1 MNPLLIKLALK
12 LAMEPKV
19 LKKLLIILGGIIVT
33 LVLLPTIMLMTISSL
48 LGNGLINDEFDI
60 TQTELFKQVNPVY
73 EDYIAEVTS
82 EMEAEANRIIEANTT
97 TDIDPDT
104 LEETSECSV
113 NVTVTLNRPGLCKL
127 LAYISAVDEE
137 VKGGKKYKVK
147 RNRIL
152 EFYRTIDKV
161 DITNNGDDYLIQN
174 ISLSPETIADLYF
187 KNKEDKDFY
196 KTSYNNYLSFYKEN
210 IQSNLTPQQPNNT
223 YSGDLSY
230 GANGMNIP
238 LFKQGGGQPWSS
250 VPYGN
255 GTIASS
261 GCAPTSLA
269 MVITYLTGNT
279 VTPVNVVS
287 WTGNR
292 YYVSGQGSSWSIFS
306 ACAAHW
312 GISCSNL
319 GKNTQ
324 SIVTSLSQGKPVI
337 ASMGPGTFTKGG
349 HFIVLRGITEDGKIL
364 VNDPSDND
372 KKNHINKKFSLE
384 LIMRESKN
392 FWSFN

>member
-1 MNPLLIKLALK
+1 MHPLLIKLAVS
-12 LAMEPKV
+12 LAMKPDN
-19 LKKLLIILGGIIVT
+19 LKKILITLGVVVLIIAFF
-33 LVLLPTIMLMTISSL
+33 PAIMFMTISAL
-48 LGNGLINDEFDI
+48 LGNGLINDQFDI

-73 EDYIAEVTS
+73 EDYVAEVKS

-113 NVTVTLNRPGLCKL
+113 SVTVTVNQPGLCKL
-127 LAYISAVDEE
+127 LAYITAMDEE
-137 VKGGKKYKVK
+137 VKGGKSYKLK
-147 RNRIL
+147 RSKIL
-152 EFYRTIDKV
+152 EFYKNIDKV
-161 DITNNGDDYLIQN
+161 EITNNGDDYLIQN
-174 ISLSPETIADLYF
+174 ISLSPEATADLYF
-187 KNKEDKDFY
+187 QTKEDKDFY
-196 KTSYNNYLSFYKEN
+196 LTSYQNYLTFYEEN
-210 IQSNLTPQQPNNT
+210 TQINVPPQQTSTT
-223 YSGDLSY
+223 YNGKLTY

-261 GCAPTSLA
+261 GCAPTSLS
-269 MVITYLTGNT
+269 MVITYLTGKT
-279 VTPVNVVS
+279 VTPANVVS

-292 YYVSGQGSSWSIFS
+292 YYISGQGSTWGIFA

-312 GISCSNL
+312 GISCRNL
-319 GKNTQ
+319 GKDTQ
-324 SIVTSLSQGKPVI
+324 SILTSLSQGKPVI

-349 HFIVLRGITEDGKIL
+349 HLIVLRGVTEDGKIL

-372 KKNHINKKFSLE
+372 KKDHVNRKFNLE

-392 FWSFN
+392 FWSFD